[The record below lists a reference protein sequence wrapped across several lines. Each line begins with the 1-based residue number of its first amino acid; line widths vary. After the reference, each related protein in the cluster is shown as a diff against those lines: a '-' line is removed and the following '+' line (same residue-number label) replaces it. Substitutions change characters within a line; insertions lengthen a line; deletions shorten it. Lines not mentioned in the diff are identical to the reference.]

1 MSQRNVERPNWVSG
15 LVFSLEVSLRYHKAR
30 EAHLS
35 GYLRFVSWANVVGG
49 SAVVGNLVGQTE
61 FAEAFILLIGVA
73 LTAIN
78 GHVVT
83 SGVGERQR
91 LHSDLARRF
100 ATLQFK
106 IEKAC
111 EDETGLLSEAVYRQE
126 RREIEQDEPAIYC
139 ALQDI
144 KYNEVC
150 VSLGYNSDHLIK
162 VSRIHRFFRNYI
174 RFEHECAVVVAA
186 SEAEAPK
193 NSASV
198 EAKSD

>member
-1 MSQRNVERPNWVSG
+1 MSERDAERPDWARR
-15 LVFSLEVSLRYHKAR
+15 LIFSLEVSLRYHKAR

-35 GYLRFVSWANVVGG
+35 GYIRFVSWANVVGG
-49 SAVVGNLVGQTE
+49 SAVVGNLIGQGGL
-61 FAEAFILLIGVA
+61 AESFILLIGVA

-126 RREIEQDEPAIYC
+126 RREIEHDEPAIYC
-139 ALQDI
+139 ALQDV

-150 VSLGYNSDHLIK
+150 VALGLGREHLIK
-162 VSRIHRFFRNYI
+162 VSPINRAFRNYI
-174 RFEHECAVVVAA
+174 RFERECAVKVPE
-186 SEAEAPK
+186 SETEKSK
-193 NSASV
+193 NSANV
-198 EAKSD
+198 EAKSE